1 MEGIGPHTARACEG
15 SRKLDSC
22 HVSPLA
28 LQTALACRPAGASV
42 LELAEQLLETLRLFL
57 LASRGWTAA
66 AINGLCGFGGFY
78 WCVRARTSVRVRVH
92 VVRER
97 CLPFVAER

>member
-1 MEGIGPHTARACEG
+1 VDEQHVG
-15 SRKLDSC
+15 SL
-22 HVSPLA
+22 
-28 LQTALACRPAGASV
+28 TE
-42 LELAEQLLETLRLFL
+42 ELLFL

-66 AINGLCGFGGFY
+66 AFNGLCGFGGFY